1 MSLFKNLFKSLGRR
15 KRPTGPRRAKGA
27 EGEAPKTE
35 PVKKAIPKKKD
46 KEIYKILREPCIS
59 EKATQLSDQNKYT
72 FKVYP
77 NANKTQI
84 AKAIASLYG
93 AKVKS
98 INIINVK
105 PKKRVLRGIEGTKT
119 GYKKAIVTLEKGEK
133 IEILPH

>member
-1 MSLFKNLFKSLGRR
+1 MSLFKKIKNIFKRKPAQKAKPIEAGPPQSRGLGG
-15 KRPTGPRRAKGA
+15 KPL
-27 EGEAPKTE
+27 
-35 PVKKAIPKKKD
+35 VKKRLG
-46 KEIYKILREPCIS
+46 ETYKILREPCIS

-98 INIINVK
+98 INIINIK
-105 PKKRVLRGIEGTKT
+105 PKKRVLRGIEGTKA